1 MRIADGVAETL
12 EELSPFD
19 SWRLT
24 EEARAIGSRFYF
36 TLRSTPEIET
46 LWSSSGRAA
55 ETVALWSSAA
65 NERVLDLY
73 ELAGE
78 LFFVVAGERA
88 ALWRS
93 DGTVTGTRLVADLGR
108 LRANADDTR
117 AHSGLELEGRL
128 YFVGENAV
136 AGAELWSSNGTQVG
150 TRLHDL
156 VPGIVGSEP
165 RSSPRSPASSTSRR
179 PVQASGARS
188 GCSILRL
195 DARPASATSPTEG
208 SPRFRRS

>member
-1 MRIADGVAETL
+1 MRL
-12 EELSPFD
+12 
-19 SWRLT
+19 
-24 EEARAIGSRFYF
+24 ARVSTSLCARRRRSR
-36 TLRSTPEIET
+36 RSGAP
-46 LWSSSGRAA
+46 LAGRPRPSRCGARPRTS
-55 ETVALWSSAA
+55 EW
-65 NERVLDLY
+65 LDLY

-165 RSSPRSPASSTSRR
+165 RELTAVAGELYFSAAGPGFGR
-179 PVQASGARS
+179 RS